1 MGGTKPIVEGIRQWC
16 LKGNSQRPF
25 NYECLVY
32 NDKQRKLG
40 TYYIK
45 INKLTNKMFVEM
57 VYLNMIFC

>member
-1 MGGTKPIVEGIRQWC
+1 MGGTKPIVEGIRQC
-16 LKGNSQRPF
+16 LKEIHKRPF

-45 INKLTNKMFVEM
+45 INKLTN
-57 VYLNMIFC
+57 